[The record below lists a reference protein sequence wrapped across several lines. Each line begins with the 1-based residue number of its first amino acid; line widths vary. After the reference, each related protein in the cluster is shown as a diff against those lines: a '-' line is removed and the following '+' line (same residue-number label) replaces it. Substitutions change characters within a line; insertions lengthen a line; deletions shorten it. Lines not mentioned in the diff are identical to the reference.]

1 MKQCIDNF
9 NLIKPFLKFDSE
21 DDFYYLQILR
31 RRKDNP
37 DDQEKNATAIKDN
50 YEKD

>member
-1 MKQCIDNF
+1 MKQCIDNL
-9 NLIKPFLKFDSE
+9 NVIKPFLKFDSE

-31 RRKDNP
+31 YSKSFIQKL
-37 DDQEKNATAIKDN
+37 QECGSVK